1 MQNRLPHPQATLA
14 VILGASEFPKSQLS
28 PSAAFRLSAERFH
41 EYLTAKD
48 KFNLPTSNLLNL
60 FDNPS
65 AATDLDEQVGSFLNE
80 RIAAQRD
87 GDFPVS
93 DLIIYYVG
101 HGGFSEDGSQY
112 FLALRDT
119 RSRNKLM
126 SSYAIKSL
134 ARTVKEHARDIRKYL
149 ILDCCFAA
157 SAYAAFQAGP
167 ISIAVEQT
175 AEEFPAK
182 GTALLCASGP
192 RNPAMTL
199 PKEKYTMFSGAL
211 LDLLEKGDGK
221 ESDTFSLANA
231 ADLTCHLIRERYK
244 DEAVRPEVHVPDQSV
259 GSVAALPL
267 FPNQALKPIAIE
279 VRLRETE
286 ELVRAIQQK
295 QAILQGKLSTLEE
308 TIEKLATRP
317 EPTRTADAINPNLET
332 ESDERGREFSQQ
344 MRGLSREQ
352 WNMIPPE
359 AKAAIRTMVRAKRG
373 GVVWIE
379 VVGLIGL
386 IVLFTAF
393 VHIEWVSYW
402 FIPFLILQAVMLT
415 VSLVSLMM
423 SPFAAVP
430 PNPINYKTGEI
441 AESWH
446 HFDVAVEYQGFKGI
460 YLMPGIVIDQSLATV
475 AIFIEVITIT
485 LGYIRFFPPGF
496 RL

>member
-14 VILGASEFPKSQLS
+14 VILGASEFPKSHLS
-28 PSAAFRLSAERFH
+28 PSPAFRQSAERFH
-41 EYLTAKD
+41 EYLTTKD
-48 KFNLPTSNLLNL
+48 KFNLPNSNLLDL

-80 RIAAQRD
+80 RIDAQRD

-101 HGGFSEDGSQY
+101 HGGFSDDGSQY

-119 RSRNKLM
+119 RSRNKLW
-126 SSYAIKSL
+126 SSYAIKAL
-134 ARTVKEHARDIRKYL
+134 AKTLKEHARDIRKYL

-157 SAYAAFQAGP
+157 SAYEAFQAGP
-167 ISIAVEQT
+167 ISVAVQQT
-175 AEEFPAK
+175 VQEFPAK

-192 RNPAMTL
+192 KNPAMTL

-211 LDLLEKGDGK
+211 LDLLEKGAAK

-286 ELVRAIQQK
+286 DSVRVIQQK
-295 QAILQGKLSTLEE
+295 QAILQVNLSALGE
-308 TIEKLATRP
+308 TVEKLATRL
-317 EPTRTADAINPNLET
+317 EATRTADVIAPNLKF
-332 ESDERGREFSQQ
+332 ESAGEAWDFRKEH
-344 MRGLSREQ
+344 RGLSRDK
-352 WNMIPPE
+352 WNMIPLE
-359 AKAAIRTMVRAKRG
+359 IKAAIRTMMRAKK
-373 GVVWIE
+373 
-379 VVGLIGL
+379 VGAIWLTLVGAIGL
-386 IVLFTAF
+386 IVVLAAYDMTGFVSPLFF
-393 VHIEWVSYW
+393 
-402 FIPFLILQAVMLT
+402 PFLTLQAGMLV
-415 VSLVSLMM
+415 VSVLSLTRDLFAPVVS
-423 SPFAAVP
+423 SPIEYRDNRIGEAA
-430 PNPINYKTGEI
+430 
-441 AESWH
+441 
-446 HFDVAVEYQGFKGI
+446 HFDVVLECQDFKSVC
-460 YLMPGIVIDQSLATV
+460 LMPGLIIDRSMATI
-475 AIFIEVITIT
+475 AILIEVITLT
-485 LGYIRFFPPGF
+485 LGYIRYFPPGF